1 MEENWKGIYGQNQV
15 LNTLEKFFIS
25 DRVSHAYMFYGPQ
38 GSGKHITALRF
49 AGLLNSATKTGGK
62 DFSKKISAL
71 EEPYIKYIFPL
82 PRGKGETPEDTP
94 TGKLSPDQIKDLNS
108 HLKTK
113 SENPYYNFRLEK
125 ASSIKI
131 NSIRDLKRFISLNYS
146 DLNYRTI
153 IISDAHL
160 MNAEAQNALLK
171 SLEEPPEGVVFI
183 LLTSHPDQLLE
194 TIRSR
199 SWQVKFAPL
208 KEEDVKNILI
218 NYFKVDEPIAAK
230 AALFSNG
237 SVTHAIELLENNFEE
252 LLEKTI
258 FILRYALV
266 GRYNSALSEI
276 NDFSKSNNANALKL
290 IIQMIIKWLNDVI
303 KDKVHFEKFYF
314 IDFQDTMKK
323 FNEKFPEADIEKL
336 VGKLN
341 ELSASIDK
349 NVSLNLIALNIIFEI
364 GCLQNRT

>member
-1 MEENWKGIYGQNQV
+1 MDENWNGIYGQRQV
-15 LNTLEKFFIS
+15 LNTLEKFFLS
-25 DRVSHAYMFYGPQ
+25 DRVSHAYLFHGPP
-38 GSGKHITALRF
+38 GSGKHIAAVRF
-49 AGLLNSATKTGGK
+49 AALLNSSENTGERNI
-62 DFSKKISAL
+62 SKKINAL

-94 TGKLSPDQIKDLNS
+94 TGKLTPDQIKELNS
-108 HLKTK
+108 HLKAK
-113 SENPYYNFRLEK
+113 AENPYYNFRMEK

-146 DLNYRTI
+146 DLKYRTI
-153 IISDAHL
+153 IISEAHL

-171 SLEEPPEGVVFI
+171 SLEEPPEGIVFI

-208 KEEDVKNILI
+208 IEENVKNILI
-218 NYFKVDEPIAAK
+218 NNFKIDETLASK

-237 SVTHAIELLENNFEE
+237 SVTHALELLENNFEE

-258 FILRYALV
+258 FILRYSLV
-266 GRYNSALSEI
+266 GRYNSALTEI
-276 NDFSKSNNANALKL
+276 NDFSKSNDAKTLKL

-303 KDKVHFEKFYF
+303 KDKVNIEKFYF
-314 IDFQDTMKK
+314 MEFKDTMKK
-323 FNEKFPEADIEKL
+323 FNQKFPEAEIDEL
-336 VGKLN
+336 VIKLN
-341 ELSASIDK
+341 RLSSSIEK
-349 NVSLNLIALNIIFEI
+349 NVSLNLIALNIIFEL
-364 GCLQNRT
+364 GSLQNRT